1 MAKVYGGVTVEAY
14 VPTKDGR
21 LLDVD
26 KDLTDEQR
34 KYLATEL
41 SIRLLNSFYHGKAT
55 FFRKGSA
62 PGVIAAEEA
71 AMAAAKA

>member
-1 MAKVYGGVTVEAY
+1 MAKVYNGVTVEAY

-34 KYLATEL
+34 QELATEL
-41 SIRLLNSFYHGKAT
+41 SVRFLNTMYAGVAT
-55 FFRKGSA
+55 FFPKDN
-62 PGVIAAEEA
+62 PPETKTE
-71 AMAAAKA
+71 